1 MKKALAV
8 LSLLL
13 VLCFTAASC
22 SKSKSSYGT
31 AATASKDGTKTAVAA
46 STAKGNADIAT
57 DTAGTDDSSDSSDL
71 SETANSGLD
80 VRKLIKDV
88 SLTIQTKTFDDFM
101 SGLQNEID
109 QYGGYVQKSNIAGN
123 SYTSSSNRSATVVA
137 KIPAD
142 KLDGFLSLVSSSGN
156 VVSKTENVQDVT
168 SNYID
173 TESHISALK
182 TEQDSLL
189 KLLGKADNLSD
200 ILSIQDRLTS
210 VRTELESYEK
220 QLRTYDNLVAYSTV
234 TMEIREVEQI
244 KPAEK
249 LGMWQ
254 EIGSNLTKNL
264 TDIGHGF
271 RSFFIW
277 FVSALPYLLLIAVV
291 VTAVILIIRKCAKKK
306 IRNEKEPLP
315 LFTPLDDD
323 KNNSEP
329 EE

>member
-22 SKSKSSYGT
+22 SKAKSNYGT

-142 KLDGFLSLVSSSGN
+142 KLDGFLSLVSSAGN

-189 KLLGKADNLSD
+189 KLLEKADNLSD
-200 ILSIQDRLTS
+200 ILSIQDRLTD
-210 VRTELESYEK
+210 VRTELES
-220 QLRTYDNLVAYSTV
+220 YDNLVAYSTV

-315 LFTPLDDD
+315 LFTPLDDN
-323 KNNSEP
+323 KNNSGP